1 MNFSNYSGRWDQSRR
16 VIDAAKLLASVVVSL
31 VVAFTLACAC
41 GLMFGGCANTE
52 RALQAA
58 DRQGAACRADEADV
72 SLPAQARMIA
82 MDDADTFEVIRWH
95 LGGAAPSADAQERI
109 NERRK
114 ARGEEPLTFQ

>member
-41 GLMFGGCANTE
+41 GLMFGGCANVQQ
-52 RALQAA
+52 AKQAA
-58 DRQGAACRADEADV
+58 DQAALVNRAHEADTD
-72 SLPAQARMIA
+72 LPGSARMIA
-82 MDDADTFEVIRWH
+82 TDAADAFEVVRWA
-95 LGGAAPSADAQERI
+95 LGGDEPSLDAQQRI